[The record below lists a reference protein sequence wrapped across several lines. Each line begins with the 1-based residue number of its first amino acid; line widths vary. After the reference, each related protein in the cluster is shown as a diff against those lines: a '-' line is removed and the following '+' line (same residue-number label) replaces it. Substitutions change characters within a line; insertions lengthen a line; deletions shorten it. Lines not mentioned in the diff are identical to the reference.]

1 MTAAAVNFMGVF
13 SGVCYYF
20 RDKRGS
26 RGLFVPI
33 FFTALSWVTGIL
45 TWEGW
50 YSLLLLVGLTANG
63 VGLAFSKPQTIRKF
77 YLIKSPLC
85 LAYNAI
91 VFSTGGII
99 YEVATFIS
107 AVIGLL
113 TARKVG
119 KDTTEMRKD

>member
-1 MTAAAVNFMGVF
+1 MIFTSVF
-13 SGVCYYF
+13 SGVCYYL

-26 RGLFVPI
+26 HGLFVPI

-45 TWEGW
+45 TREGW

-63 VGLAFSKPQTIRKF
+63 AGLAFSKPQTIRKF
-77 YLIKSPLC
+77 YLVKSPLC

-99 YEVATFIS
+99 YEIATFLS

-113 TARKVG
+113 KAG
-119 KDTTEMRKD
+119 KDGGDTLEEQGV